1 MILPS
6 FIQEPVF
13 ALIGEECYNSLIT
26 NLNISDTQCTKLV
39 FSKALGIGI
48 VLGGSLIKLPQ
59 VLKII
64 ANGSARGL
72 SFESYVLETIAYA
85 VGLAYNFRQG
95 NPFST
100 YGESFFLTIQNII
113 ILLLILKYRGQAD
126 RLVVAGLSIV
136 VMSYALNSSSLIND
150 SLLAFLQACSIPL
163 SLAAKIPQII
173 QNYTNGSTGQL
184 SAFAV
189 FGYTLGSM
197 ARVFT
202 TITEVHDPIILAG
215 FSLATLFN
223 AVLALQMVVYWNA
236 VDDAV
241 IVKKKE

>member
-6 FIQEPVF
+6 FIQEPAL
-13 ALIGEECYNSLIT
+13 ALIGERCYNSLIT
-26 NLNISDTQCTKLV
+26 NLNLNDTQCVKLV

-100 YGESFFLTIQNII
+100 YGENLFLTIQDII
-113 ILLLILKYRGQAD
+113 ILLLILNYRGQKD
-126 RLVVAGLSIV
+126 HLVVAILSIV
-136 VMSYALNSSSLIND
+136 GMSYALGSPSLINE
-150 SLLAFLQACSIPL
+150 SFLAILQTCTIPL
-163 SLAAKIPQII
+163 SLASKIPQIVK
-173 QNYTNGSTGQL
+173 NYENGSTGQL

-189 FGYTLGSM
+189 FGYTLGSI
-197 ARVFT
+197 ARIFT
-202 TITEVHDPIILAG
+202 TVTEVNDSIILIG
-215 FSLATLFN
+215 FSLAAIFN
-223 AVLALQMVVYWNA
+223 AVLALQMLIYWNA
-236 VDDAV
+236 VDEM
-241 IVKKKE
+241 KKKE